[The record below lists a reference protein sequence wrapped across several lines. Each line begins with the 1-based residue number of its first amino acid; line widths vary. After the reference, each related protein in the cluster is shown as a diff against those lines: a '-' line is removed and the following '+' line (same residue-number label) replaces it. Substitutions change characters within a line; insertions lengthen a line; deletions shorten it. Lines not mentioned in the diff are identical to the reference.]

1 MENKTSVSPKNFESQ
16 EGKGVFWKIKR
27 FVKRVNRNIKNTLDK
42 EKIRDEWK
50 ESIVNEFKMLSPE
63 EKKKVKDYL
72 LTYFK
77 QENVDSDL
85 FYLLNGKRVDTV
97 NHHVFGPDIAKMDA
111 IMDQIR
117 PDFKNVDWSDKNLNR
132 TIFDVLPELGIE
144 LQPSI
149 LSLISH
155 I

>member
-85 FYLLNGKRVDTV
+85 FYLPNGKRVDTV
-97 NHHVFGPDIAKMDA
+97 NHHVFGPDTAKMDA
-111 IMDQIR
+111 IIDQIR
-117 PDFKNVDWSDKNLNR
+117 PYFKNVDWSDKNLNR

>member
-1 MENKTSVSPKNFESQ
+1 MVNNLGNPESQ
-16 EGKGVFWKIKR
+16 KGVIWKIKWKIKG
-27 FVKRVNRNIKNTLDK
+27 FVKSVKNNINNALDR

-50 ESIVNEFKMLSPE
+50 QNIVKEFRMLSPE
-63 EKKKVKDYL
+63 EKKKVKDCL

-111 IMDQIR
+111 IIDQIR
-117 PDFKNVDWSDKNLNR
+117 PYFKNVDWSDKNLNR

>member
-27 FVKRVNRNIKNTLDK
+27 FVKCVNRNIKNTLDK

-111 IMDQIR
+111 IIDQIR
-117 PDFKNVDWSDKNLNR
+117 PYFKNVDWSDKNLNR

>member
-1 MENKTSVSPKNFESQ
+1 
-16 EGKGVFWKIKR
+16 
-27 FVKRVNRNIKNTLDK
+27 
-42 EKIRDEWK
+42 
-50 ESIVNEFKMLSPE
+50 MLSPE
-63 EKKKVKDYL
+63 EKKKVKDCL

-97 NHHVFGPDIAKMDA
+97 NYHVFGPDTAKMDA
-111 IMDQIR
+111 IIDQIH
-117 PDFKNVDWSDKNLNR
+117 PYFKNVDWSDKNLNR

>member
-1 MENKTSVSPKNFESQ
+1 MVNKLEGSVGNSESQ
-16 EGKGVFWKIKR
+16 KGIFWKIQG
-27 FVKRVNRNIKNTLDK
+27 FVKSVKSKVKDIVNSER
-42 EKIRDEWK
+42 IRYEWK
-50 ESIVNEFKMLSPE
+50 EKMLE
-63 EKKKVKDYL
+63 EFRKLSSEEQKKVKDCL

-85 FYLLNGKRVDTV
+85 FYLPNGKRVDTV
-97 NHHVFGPDIAKMDA
+97 NHHVFGPDTAKMDA
-111 IMDQIR
+111 IIDQIH
-117 PDFKNVDWSDKNLNR
+117 PYFKNVDWSDKNLNR

>member
-85 FYLLNGKRVDTV
+85 FYLLNGKCVDTV

-111 IMDQIR
+111 IIDQIR
-117 PDFKNVDWSDKNLNR
+117 PYFKNVDWSDKNLNR

>member
-63 EKKKVKDYL
+63 EKKIVKDYL

-111 IMDQIR
+111 IIDQIR
-117 PDFKNVDWSDKNLNR
+117 PYFKNVDWSDKNLNR